1 MIDLHPFKAD
11 RIGLDIG
18 MKMKIAIVI
27 ERANIAL
34 GGAERSVFELRL
46 ALSALDIDVH
56 ILAAKSQ
63 TKAKNIHI
71 LCGNSPGKRVA
82 YGPFAEAL
90 KRHLLKNHYNII
102 HSVYPFDF
110 ADVYQPRGG
119 SFAESILRNAAS
131 YENKL
136 REAYKKMTA
145 FANLRRTGLLLS
157 ERRLCKKPNGP
168 IVAALSQYV
177 ADQFK
182 RHYGLEDKRIVVIP
196 NGVRINE
203 QIDTVETDRLRTQ
216 ILAQLGIKKADEPV
230 FFLFVANNFRLK
242 GLAVLIKAMH
252 SATGYKTHRQGYLLV
267 AGNGRTHKYR
277 RLARRLKVHNR
288 IMFLGPIRHIQ
299 NALPMTDVAV
309 LPTFYD
315 PSSRFILE
323 AIAAN
328 KPVITTMFN
337 GATDLFV
344 DGRHGKVIDSP
355 EDVGALAE
363 AIGYF
368 TNTDNIQK
376 ASRAIAEDNLKE
388 KISISR
394 VAKQLQSL
402 YEQMLEKRRPL
413 CERIS

>member
-1 MIDLHPFKAD
+1 M
-11 RIGLDIG
+11 RV
-18 MKMKIAIVI
+18 AIII

-63 TKAKNIHI
+63 TKAKNIHV
-71 LCGNSPGKRVA
+71 LCGNSLGKRTA

-90 KRHLLKNHYNII
+90 KRHLSRNYYNVI
-102 HSVYPFDF
+102 HSVLPFNF

-119 SFAESILRNAAS
+119 AFAESILRNAAS
-131 YENKL
+131 YQNKL
-136 REAYKKMTA
+136 QETYKKMTA

-157 ERRLCKKPNGP
+157 ERRLCKNPNGP

-177 ADQFK
+177 AQQFK
-182 RHYGLEDKRIVVIP
+182 RHYGLDQARMTVIP
-196 NGVRINE
+196 NGIKINK
-203 QIDTVETDRLRTQ
+203 QTDAAKAARLRAQ
-216 ILAQLGIKKADEPV
+216 ILAQLDIEEADRPV

-242 GLAVLIKAMH
+242 GLAVLIKAMQ
-252 SATGYKTHRQGYLLV
+252 SARGGDTNRQSYLVV
-267 AGNGRTHKYR
+267 AGNGKIHKYR
-277 RLARRLKVHNR
+277 RLAKKLNVHKK
-288 IMFLGPIRHIQ
+288 IIFLGPIRNIQ
-299 NALPMTDVAV
+299 NALSITDVAV

-328 KPVITTMFN
+328 KPVITTRFN

-368 TNTDNIQK
+368 TNADNIQK

-394 VAKQLQSL
+394 AAEQLKSL
-402 YEQMLEKRRPL
+402 YERILEKRRPL